1 MLMDQ
6 RMKNP
11 TPSPSPQLS
20 LPAARSVARQNTFSF
35 VGAGIGVVL
44 FFAVA
49 LLPSLVY
56 GGVASVQLASGV
68 FGVSG
73 APTLGTS
80 AFIVLGM
87 VIAVTAAGSLFT
99 AMGAVAGASLAA
111 LTRSPLV
118 RR

>member
-1 MLMDQ
+1 M
-6 RMKNP
+6 
-11 TPSPSPQLS
+11 
-20 LPAARSVARQNTFSF
+20 ARQSTFSF
-35 VGAGIGVVL
+35 VGAGVGVVL
-44 FFAVA
+44 FLAIA

-68 FGVSG
+68 FGASG
-73 APTLGTS
+73 APTIGTS

-111 LTRSPLV
+111 LTRSPLA